1 MHPALLLL
9 LLISSIPIQAAE
21 PRVQTRSMI
30 ISQTGIV
37 ATEQPLASQ
46 AAAQI
51 LAEGGN
57 AADAAIAAN
66 AMMGL
71 VAPMMCGIGG
81 DMFCIVYDAKTQTLY
96 GLNASGWSPHG
107 LTREFLQG
115 QGFITMPT
123 NGIHSVTVP
132 GCVEGWAKLSKRFGK
147 KKLSQLLQPAIEMAE
162 RGFPVTELT
171 ASYWRPIARA

>member
-57 AADAAIAAN
+57 AADAAIAA
-66 AMMGL
+66 
-71 VAPMMCGIGG
+71 
-81 DMFCIVYDAKTQTLY
+81 Q
-96 GLNASGWSPHG
+96 H
-107 LTREFLQG
+107 
-115 QGFITMPT
+115 
-123 NGIHSVTVP
+123 
-132 GCVEGWAKLSKRFGK
+132 
-147 KKLSQLLQPAIEMAE
+147 
-162 RGFPVTELT
+162 
-171 ASYWRPIARA
+171 

>member
-1 MHPALLLL
+1 MHPAVLLFV
-9 LLISSIPIQAAE
+9 LILSVRIQAAE

-30 ISQTGIV
+30 VSQTGIV

-57 AADAAIAAN
+57 AMDAAIAAN

-81 DMFCIVYDAKTQTLY
+81 DMFCIVYEAKSQKLY
-96 GLNASGWSPHG
+96 G
-107 LTREFLQG
+107 
-115 QGFITMPT
+115 
-123 NGIHSVTVP
+123 
-132 GCVEGWAKLSKRFGK
+132 
-147 KKLSQLLQPAIEMAE
+147 
-162 RGFPVTELT
+162 
-171 ASYWRPIARA
+171 